1 MALAV
6 NNNTTAFGIWSNF
19 SANSTNMKKAMGHLS
34 TGVKNVVDN
43 PSGVGISERMRSQAR
58 NVATARSNVENSLSL
73 LQTADSWMQKINDML
88 GRMSELGIEA
98 GDGTKTAGDKENIQT
113 EFKELQTEIE
123 RITSK
128 STSAAKFNGLYLFRG
143 GNGVAVVSGDSVET
157 GNVNVQIGPDSGQNV
172 DLTLKDLQVTNTET
186 IGTTVSYSYN
196 STNVATGSTRTEVEW
211 SSIIDSSK
219 MSVTS
224 SDVVGK
230 ISQAIDFIS
239 NARATN
245 GAQQNRMEQTRSG
258 LLSYEDNL
266 RAAESKIRD
275 VDMAR
280 ESTDFAKFQILNQV
294 SNAMLAQANQLPGQV
309 MQLIG

>member
-1 MALAV
+1 MV
-6 NNNTTAFGIWSNF
+6 NNNTTAFGVWSNF
-19 SANSTNMKKAMGHLS
+19 SSNSTSMKQAMGRLS
-34 TGVKNVVDN
+34 TGVKSVSDN

-58 NVATARSNVENSLSL
+58 NVSSARSNVENSLSM

-88 GRMSELGIEA
+88 GRMSELGMEA
-98 GDGTKTAGDKENIQT
+98 GDGTKTAGDRENIQS

-128 STSAAKFNGLYLFRG
+128 STAAAKFNGLYLFRG
-143 GNGVAVVSGDSVET
+143 GNGLAIVTGDGVQG
-157 GNVNVQIGPDSGQNV
+157 GNVNVQVGPDISQTV
-172 DLTLKDLQVTNTET
+172 DLSLKDLQVTNTE
-186 IGTTVSYSYN
+186 IVGTTFSYTYN
-196 STNVATGSTRTEVEW
+196 SNNVTTGSSVTQVSW
-211 SSIIDSSK
+211 SSVVDSSK
-219 MSVTS
+219 MSVSS

-230 ISQAIDFIS
+230 VAKAIDFIS

-245 GAQQNRMEQTRSG
+245 GAQQNRMQETRSG

-280 ESTDFAKFQILNQV
+280 ESTNFAKFQILNQV